1 MFEPFNLHSNAMKQA
16 PLITPLTEEEAE
28 VQRGSAVP
36 TVTWLVSA
44 GAGIKVAR

>member
-1 MFEPFNLHSNAMKQA
+1 MKPA
-16 PLITPLTEEEAE
+16 SLITPFTEEEAD

-44 GAGIKVAR
+44 GAGMKVAR